1 MAVALALHD
10 DDIPGITSLD
20 GLLGAIQGDLCKIG
34 DVGEDDGLRR
44 RDLRTGYL
52 NPRQGAVGLENGV
65 HRAFKCLGG
74 NGGAGNGGDAVQ
86 GAVLALVL
94 VGVAG
99 LAGLG
104 ADALGL
110 VVVHQLNAGNFAV
123 AADAGHNLEVAAVA
137 LGLAG
142 DDIASA
148 VAGLVGVHN
157 VIQTGGGNLLKILA
171 VGKDHHT
178 GGIRLGPLGGFD
190 DRLGELVG
198 PSQSPRN
205 NKTNSRQHRCRYYK
219 FLDCFHF
226 TTPPK
231 GFFLVRLSMCG
242 VRMFINRMEKETP
255 SG

>member
-110 VVVHQLNAGNFAV
+110 VVVHQLNSGDLAV
-123 AADAGHNLEVAAVA
+123 LINTGHDLEVTAVA

-142 DDIASA
+142 DNIAGA
-148 VAGLVGVHN
+148 VSGLIGFYN
-157 VIQTGGGNLLKILA
+157 VFQPVGGNLLKILA
-171 VGKDHHT
+171 IGKDHHT
-178 GGIRLGPLGGFD
+178 GGVGLCPFGGLDNRLGHLI
-190 DRLGELVG
+190 G
-198 PSQSPRN
+198 PRQDSRN
-205 NKTNSRQHRCRYYK
+205 HKTNYSKHRCRHYK
-219 FLDCFHF
+219 FLHCIHF